1 MNRAEAGRLLA
12 MRGELRAR
20 EDDRARVRVARTQV
34 VKKFV
39 PKIRHGLDIEHEQ
52 VWFRVEH
59 EPLRLIESRRDI
71 DLGRRRRLL
80 KGGTDLLGHFHVR
93 LENNNALAAGGR

>member
-1 MNRAEAGRLLA
+1 MRKKRLGEIDEIAVRKRFLEEMNRAEAGRLLA
-12 MRGELRAR
+12 MRGELRAC
-20 EDDRARVRVARTQV
+20 EDDRARVRVARAQV
-34 VKKFV
+34 VKKFL

-71 DLGRRRRLL
+71 DLG
-80 KGGTDLLGHFHVR
+80 
-93 LENNNALAAGGR
+93 